1 MENNDLYNKYQ
12 AGFKPDHRTTYHIF
26 IIKILVNKYIHKLK
40 KPIYTCFVDFAKLL
54 IQFGILVYLRNY
66 LT

>member
-26 IIKILVNKYIHKLK
+26 IIKILVNKYIHKFLNDQK
-40 KPIYTCFVDFAKLL
+40 YQGDHL
-54 IQFGILVYLRNY
+54 
-66 LT
+66 